1 MFEQIGFFNAFSVT
15 YSSKTAARRKLEFSP
30 LIDVIMDHK
39 IVLV

>member
-15 YSSKTAARRKLEFSP
+15 YSSKTAARKKLKFLP
-30 LIDVIMDHK
+30 LIDDILGHK